1 MMPMR
6 MIGPMAYDLPQPLQ
20 VGSRRA
26 SSALLAPLLEYLQS
40 GLAPSHLYICRQ
52 SYCGGL
58 NMPQVHVT
66 LHMLVGKYPGLI
78 PRAQTPFR
86 AYRPVDENERQC

>member
-1 MMPMR
+1 
-6 MIGPMAYDLPQPLQ
+6 
-20 VGSRRA
+20 
-26 SSALLAPLLEYLQS
+26 
-40 GLAPSHLYICRQ
+40 
-52 SYCGGL
+52 
-58 NMPQVHVT
+58 MPQVHVT